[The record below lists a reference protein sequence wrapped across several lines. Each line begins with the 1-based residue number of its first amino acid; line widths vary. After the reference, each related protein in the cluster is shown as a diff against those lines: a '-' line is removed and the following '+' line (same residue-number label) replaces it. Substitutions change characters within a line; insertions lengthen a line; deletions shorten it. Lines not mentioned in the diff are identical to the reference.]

1 MVCMQRPNQPN
12 WLVLC
17 GVFLLHA
24 GVKGQQPPAAVQA
37 EVRQGIDAL
46 ERSNFSAAE
55 EHLSRALEADPNL
68 SEARANLGLAYYA
81 DRKYAQAVQ
90 SFQLALKQNP
100 SLQVPQTFL
109 PLSLAALNRCED
121 AIPGLRREFSANPDV
136 KLRRV
141 IGLGFERCLFERGEQ
156 AEADQV
162 TQKLLAQYPDDVDV
176 LYEAGQIYAK
186 LSSQIYLRLMRVAPH
201 SPRGHQVT
209 AEVAASEGNW
219 QGAIDAYRQALKLDP
234 ALPGAHLHLAV
245 LMLEHSPDPNA
256 WRQAIDE
263 LDAELKIDPNNPEA
277 EYEIGEA
284 YRKHGEGE
292 QSIAAFRRALRAN
305 PDFVEARVAL
315 AKAYRQQG
323 KKEEAVSALEPA
335 RQAAPENA
343 AVRFLLVQLY
353 RDLGRSADA
362 EREQEAFKRLQ
373 GTPSGAPQSNPH

>member
-1 MVCMQRPNQPN
+1 MVCMQQRNQPN

-17 GVFLLHA
+17 GVFQLHA
-24 GVKGQQPPAAVQA
+24 GDKGQQPPAAVQA

-81 DRKYAQAVQ
+81 DHKYAQAVQ
-90 SFQLALKQNP
+90 SFQLALKQNS

-176 LYEAGQIYAK
+176 LYEAGQ
-186 LSSQIYLRLMRVAPH
+186 
-201 SPRGHQVT
+201 
-209 AEVAASEGNW
+209 
-219 QGAIDAYRQALKLDP
+219 
-234 ALPGAHLHLAV
+234 
-245 LMLEHSPDPNA
+245 
-256 WRQAIDE
+256 
-263 LDAELKIDPNNPEA
+263 
-277 EYEIGEA
+277 A

-362 EREQEAFKRLQ
+362 ER
-373 GTPSGAPQSNPH
+373 

>member
-1 MVCMQRPNQPN
+1 MVRMARPNQV
-12 WLVLC
+12 LLC
-17 GVFLLHA
+17 GIFLLHA
-24 GVKGQQPPAAVQA
+24 GVKGQQPSPAVQA

-46 ERSNFSAAE
+46 ERSNFSAAQ

-81 DRKYAQAVQ
+81 DRKYAQAIEA
-90 SFQLALKQNP
+90 FQLALKQNS
-100 SLQVPQTFL
+100 SLEIPQTFL
-109 PLSLAALNRCED
+109 PLSLAALNRCEG
-121 AIPGLRREFSANPDV
+121 ALPGLRQEFSANSDV
-136 KLRRV
+136 KLRR
-141 IGLGFERCLFERGEQ
+141 ILGLSLQRCLFEGGEQ

-186 LSSQIYLRLMRVAPH
+186 LSSQVYLRLMQVAPH
-201 SPRGHQVT
+201 SPRGYQVT

-343 AVRFLLVQLY
+343 ALRFLLAQLY
-353 RDLGRSADA
+353 RDLGRVADA
-362 EREQEAFKRLQ
+362 QREEEAFKRLQ

>member
-24 GVKGQQPPAAVQA
+24 SVRGQQPPAAVQA

-68 SEARANLGLAYYA
+68 SEVHANLGLAYYA
-81 DRKYAQAVQ
+81 DHKYAQAVE
-90 SFQLALKQNP
+90 SFQLALKQNS

-121 AIPGLRREFSANPDV
+121 AIPGLRREFSANPDA

-141 IGLGFERCLFERGEQ
+141 IGLSFERCLFERGEQ
-156 AEADQV
+156 AEADQG

-186 LSSQIYLRLMRVAPH
+186 LSSQGYLPLMKVAPH
-201 SPRGHQVT
+201 SPRGYQVT
-209 AEVAASEGNW
+209 AEVAASVGNW
-219 QGAIDAYRQALKLDP
+219 QGAVDAYRQALKLDP

-256 WRQAIDE
+256 WRQALDE

-284 YRKHGEGE
+284 YRKHGEAE
-292 QSIAAFRRALRAN
+292 QSIAAFRRALRAH

-343 AVRFLLVQLY
+343 ALRFLLAQLY
-353 RDLGRSADA
+353 RDLGRVADA
-362 EREQEAFKRLQ
+362 QREEEAFKRLQ
-373 GTPSGAPQSNPH
+373 GTPSGALLSNPH